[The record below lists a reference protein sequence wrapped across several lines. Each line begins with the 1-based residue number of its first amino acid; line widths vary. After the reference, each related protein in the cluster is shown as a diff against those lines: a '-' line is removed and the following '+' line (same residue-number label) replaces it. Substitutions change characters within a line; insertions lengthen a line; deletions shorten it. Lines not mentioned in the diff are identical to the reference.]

1 MAITINAN
9 NYNNYTE
16 YNQRKLM
23 QKLSSGKRINTA
35 ADDAAGLAI
44 SEKLLESITKENQE
58 IENYQDEQS
67 MLRVSDGM
75 YEGTSDYLMDM
86 YEQGVRAQNSLLSDS
101 DREVINDYMETLKK
115 DAAAM
120 LDTTKFNE
128 MKVAS
133 NDVKEALPQDFSL
146 ESIESAIN
154 SVNSQRSQDGARYNG
169 LQHAV
174 NEKAVAAEN
183 LTASRSRILDT
194 EYGSTVS
201 DLQKNRTLETYRNMM
216 QARQMRESQERVTN
230 LF

>member
-67 MLRVSDGM
+67 MINVSDGM

-86 YEQGVRAQNSLLSDS
+86 YEQGLRSQNSLLSDS
-101 DREVINDYMETLKK
+101 DREVISDYMSSLKE

-133 NDVKEALPQDFSL
+133 EDVKEALPQDFSL
-146 ESIESAIN
+146 ESIENAMD
-154 SVNSQRSQDGARYNG
+154 SVNRQRSQDGARYNG
-169 LQHAV
+169 LEHAV

-194 EYGSTVS
+194 EYGWAVS